1 MRCQLSSVKC
11 CCLHLSHDASSPGL
25 CVLHLSSADLYI
37 CYLLKSL
44 SDLISL
50 SSYSYGH
57 LFLFDISS
65 DGSFGCTSSCLTL
78 QDIIELNAKRQRS
91 CRSAYV
97 TFTSSISFP
106 PSPIFFF
113 FLPLLTSSSLV
124 ILSQWTSG
132 TDGKRRSWTL
142 VPLSHLTHLGHRST
156 SALTSHPSALTKSRL
171 RWLPAAVNFSG
182 SHGVCLWAKCPL
194 ESKPGCLYGGR
205 HLFLETMSKYKS
217 AQDTTTTLIRNK
229 FMNKMC
235 AESHVYWNIYLTQNL
250 IEIIYF
256 RFPFISFLHL
266 IKVLN
271 QTQPS
276 PDFCLLFVF
285 RRQCIFLDKLQLN
298 YNLKGWHLAEILLV
312 HVILSNSMHSFAS
325 KHKMWNTSEENYSA
339 HACITKSCW

>member
-1 MRCQLSSVKC
+1 MP
-11 CCLHLSHDASSPGL
+11 A
-25 CVLHLSSADLYI
+25 
-37 CYLLKSL
+37 LLV
-44 SDLISL
+44 
-50 SSYSYGH
+50 
-57 LFLFDISS
+57 FVF
-65 DGSFGCTSSCLTL
+65 
-78 QDIIELNAKRQRS
+78 
-91 CRSAYV
+91 
-97 TFTSSISFP
+97 SISHLQIFISAIYWSLWVILFP
-106 PSPIFFF
+106 CPHILMAISFCLIFPAMGLLAVLPLASLFRTLLNWTRRDREAVAQHMWLSPHPYLFPHLPFFFF

-142 VPLSHLTHLGHRST
+142 VPLSRLTHLGHRST

-217 AQDTTTTLIRNK
+217 AQDTPTTLIRNK

>member
-1 MRCQLSSVKC
+1 MLLPAPFTWCQLSWSLC
-11 CCLHLSHDASSPGL
+11 SPSL
-25 CVLHLSSADLYI
+25 I
-37 CYLLKSL
+37 CRSLYLLSTEVSEWSYFPVLIFLWPSLFVWYFQRWVFWLYFLLPHSSGHYWTEREETEKLSL
-44 SDLISL
+44 SICDFHLI
-50 SSYSYGH
+50 H
-57 LFLFDISS
+57 IF
-65 DGSFGCTSSCLTL
+65 
-78 QDIIELNAKRQRS
+78 
-91 CRSAYV
+91 
-97 TFTSSISFP
+97 
-106 PSPIFFF
+106 SPISHFFFFF

-142 VPLSHLTHLGHRST
+142 VPLSRLTHLGHRST

-217 AQDTTTTLIRNK
+217 AQDTPTTLIRNK
-229 FMNKMC
+229 FMDKMC
-235 AESHVYWNIYLTQNL
+235 AESHVYWNIYLTQNW

-271 QTQPS
+271 HTQPS